1 MIFLI
6 NTGLG
11 FLLAQLIDV
20 LNRDKASKTSPEKFD
35 LCFFWKDTRLKIIV
49 SLLLSFS
56 LSLAVW
62 LNIESVAKL
71 IGKDWTIIND
81 LVYLAI
87 GFAPELLLQWI
98 KKKYGFLQ
106 PKNVDDFKRK

>member
-6 NTGLG
+6 NTILG
-11 FLLAQLIDV
+11 FVLAQLIDV
-20 LNRDKASKTSPEKFD
+20 LNRDKASKNSPQKFD
-35 LCFFWKDTRLKIIV
+35 LLFFLKDNRFKIIV

-62 LNIESVAKL
+62 LNIENVAKL

-87 GFAPELLLQWI
+87 GFAPELILQWI

-106 PKNVDDFKRK
+106 PKNVDEYIRK